1 MADFKKGVREY
12 DDLGHAEPVPVSDL
26 MKEPTQS
33 CYMPMHGVVME
44 SSTTTNLRVVFDASA
59 TTTSV
64 FSFHD
69 TFLMGPS
76 LYPHITTVVTQFR
89 RHKLALTADFSKM
102 FREIALYRNEYDF
115 HRFVL
120 REGNGVLSD
129 FRMTRL
135 TFGVTSSP
143 FLATQVLRQLPEDH
157 RKDHPL
163 AADVINFDFDVDD
176 CLIGADSL
184 EAAISLREDFCNEAK

>member
-1 MADFKKGVREY
+1 M
-12 DDLGHAEPVPVSDL
+12 SDM

-33 CYMPMHGVVME
+33 CYMPMHGVVKE
-44 SSTTTNLRVVFDASA
+44 SSTSTKLRVVFDASA
-59 TTTSV
+59 TTTSG

-89 RHKLALTADFSKM
+89 RYKFALTADISKM
-102 FREIALYRNEYDF
+102 FREIALHRNEYDF

-120 REGNGVLSD
+120 MEGNGVLSD

-143 FLATQVLRQLPEDH
+143 FLATHVQRQLAEDY

-163 AADVINFDFDVDD
+163 AADAIIFDFNLDD